1 MCVPVR
7 FYSLLPLIFTF
18 LAASISHFLIL
29 KFPCFSSN
37 ETGHLRFSS
46 LSLQLFLCYSI
57 QKLKCSGRKDSAL
70 LFNSSFFCL
79 KCKFSYPWCSG
90 ARTSRAREL
99 RYKHAKRV
107 RACSRTQGHGWFSRY
122 VFSDSLLREYAANKI
137 SYPRAFVFS
146 FDFALTLKNL
156 PIAYTSQEQ
165 ENLKTL
171 YFIRQRVHVP
181 AQLIRGKAL
190 AQSILIR

>member
-1 MCVPVR
+1 MR
-7 FYSLLPLIFTF
+7 
-18 LAASISHFLIL
+18 A
-29 KFPCFSSN
+29 
-37 ETGHLRFSS
+37 
-46 LSLQLFLCYSI
+46 
-57 QKLKCSGRKDSAL
+57 
-70 LFNSSFFCL
+70 
-79 KCKFSYPWCSG
+79 
-90 ARTSRAREL
+90 SRAREL

-137 SYPRAFVFS
+137 SYPRAFEFS

-171 YFIRQRVHVP
+171 YFIQ
-181 AQLIRGKAL
+181 
-190 AQSILIR
+190 